1 MQEGEDDQIED
12 NPEGEKMEE
21 GMEVNDKEEYNDSRD
36 PTYKSSVTMEYDRMK
51 RKLEESDEDDSDWKY
66 FSYFW
71 SHLKIVNRKFW
82 VS

>member
-51 RKLEESDEDDSDWKY
+51 RKLEESDEDDSD
-66 FSYFW
+66 
-71 SHLKIVNRKFW
+71 
-82 VS
+82 

>member
-12 NPEGEKMEE
+12 NPEGEEMEE

-51 RKLEESDEDDSDWKY
+51 RKLEESDEDDSD
-66 FSYFW
+66 
-71 SHLKIVNRKFW
+71 
-82 VS
+82 